1 MSVQNREAL
10 GKLNCSVRL
19 VDGHYEVWMLWKHE
33 SPWLPNNRITAVARL
48 CPLKRRLCT
57 DEQLCCKYRNFMG
70 DLLAKGY
77 ARKLTKDEAAARNP
91 SSSNSSS
98 NAAALHDGVSLN
110 SQLNR
115 GPDLT
120 NSLLGLLL
128 RFRQERIAFAA
139 DIQSIFLQ
147 VNVPAEDADALLF
160 LWWEDADFREPP
172 EEYQMVS
179 HIFGAKRFSEL
190 CKLLP

>member
-1 MSVQNREAL
+1 
-10 GKLNCSVRL
+10 
-19 VDGHYEVWMLWKHE
+19 MLWKHE

-48 CPLKRRLCT
+48 CPLKRRLYT
-57 DEQLCCKYRNFMG
+57 DEQLCCKYQNFMD
-70 DLLAKGY
+70 DLLTKGY
-77 ARKLTKDEAAARNP
+77 ASKLTKDEAAGRNP

-98 NAAALHDGVSLN
+98 NAAVLHDGVSLT

-115 GPDLT
+115 GRDLT

-128 RFRQERIAFAA
+128 RFRQERIALAV
-139 DIQSIFLQ
+139 DIQSVFLQ
-147 VNVPAEDADALLF
+147 VNVPAKDAGAYALLF

-172 EEYQMVS
+172 EEYQMDS
-179 HIFGAKRFSEL
+179 HIFGAKRFSKL